1 MRSPGTRVR
10 VTPSWVRIP
19 LSPLLFF
26 LMWIVPFISACGGAE
41 ASLPTRV
48 VLPTESAT
56 LTPMP
61 TNIPLTGTL
70 NFWEAQSQ
78 IISTDTNHLWRFS
91 AFAGDNIAL
100 RVVGED
106 MLLTLMTDMGDIL
119 TTGDD
124 ITSIL
129 PTTGFYRVMVRGTG
143 EYQIGLG
150 YADKENPNSPTLIPL
165 TQVVGIP
172 TPNPLFE
179 ELGVLMGALSANA
192 PIQQTIL
199 ADARQ
204 RYTFMGVANTY
215 IQLEAVTDMPQNTP
229 HITLYAPDGSPIATD
244 GGSGANGSARLRNI
258 RLDADGVYTIQLIGA
273 TNSPYTLV
281 LNTTERL
288 VPVVATQTILPT
300 ATPYPNYVPPEAQ
313 PLVAGQRLQNHIP
326 IRASLTRPDGV
337 YIYSLYAD
345 AGTII
350 TIGASPVDNP
360 QVRLRLELV
369 DPDGAIITRATVN
382 GSVSNGDTVIPAFPV
397 AISGVYQIFVTS
409 ENGVLGDYTLSYGI
423 GATRLDRYLG
433 VLAHDIG
440 ITQRIDKRGV
450 RHVWVLEL
458 QRGDTITLSATPND
472 LVFDPVMELVPATRP
487 DELTVI
493 DDNSGG
499 NRAPFVR
506 SITIGEDGL
515 YLLRIYAQNAASLGG
530 YTLVWRYI
538 DRAST
543 PTPPS
548 PAITLMTVRDVVEQD
563 TYAFY
568 PIQGYAGQKIEVQV
582 IGETAG
588 FDPVAALIAPTGETL
603 IEADDSNGTLN
614 PTFTFTIPAD
624 GVYRLRV
631 NGYLSGGAFVVLV
644 RELF

>member
-1 MRSPGTRVR
+1 
-10 VTPSWVRIP
+10 
-19 LSPLLFF
+19 
-26 LMWIVPFISACGGAE
+26 
-41 ASLPTRV
+41 
-48 VLPTESAT
+48 
-56 LTPMP
+56 
-61 TNIPLTGTL
+61 
-70 NFWEAQSQ
+70 
-78 IISTDTNHLWRFS
+78 
-91 AFAGDNIAL
+91 
-100 RVVGED
+100 
-106 MLLTLMTDMGDIL
+106 
-119 TTGDD
+119 
-124 ITSIL
+124 
-129 PTTGFYRVMVRGTG
+129 
-143 EYQIGLG
+143 
-150 YADKENPNSPTLIPL
+150 
-165 TQVVGIP
+165 
-172 TPNPLFE
+172 
-179 ELGVLMGALSANA
+179 
-192 PIQQTIL
+192 
-199 ADARQ
+199 
-204 RYTFMGVANTY
+204 
-215 IQLEAVTDMPQNTP
+215 
-229 HITLYAPDGSPIATD
+229 
-244 GGSGANGSARLRNI
+244 
-258 RLDADGVYTIQLIGA
+258 
-273 TNSPYTLV
+273 
-281 LNTTERL
+281 
-288 VPVVATQTILPT
+288 
-300 ATPYPNYVPPEAQ
+300 
-313 PLVAGQRLQNHIP
+313 
-326 IRASLTRPDGV
+326 
-337 YIYSLYAD
+337 
-345 AGTII
+345 
-350 TIGASPVDNP
+350 
-360 QVRLRLELV
+360 
-369 DPDGAIITRATVN
+369 
-382 GSVSNGDTVIPAFPV
+382 VSNGDTVIPAFPV